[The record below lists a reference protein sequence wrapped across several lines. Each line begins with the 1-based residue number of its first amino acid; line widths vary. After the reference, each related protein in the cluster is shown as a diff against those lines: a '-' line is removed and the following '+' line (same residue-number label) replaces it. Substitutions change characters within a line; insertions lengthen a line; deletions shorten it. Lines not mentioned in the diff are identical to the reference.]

1 MSLSRSLRRL
11 VACTAAALFLA
22 CQGMGVARASLPAV
36 PPSSAGAVQ
45 EACHDAGRE
54 AGNQTEGSC
63 HAQCQFQNASSTP
76 SKVIYAATDLPAISV
91 AFDRSVTV
99 VHSAPPVV
107 LPLAWIEPPPL
118 YILHCCLR
126 N

>member
-1 MSLSRSLRRL
+1 
-11 VACTAAALFLA
+11 VAYTVAALFLA

-36 PPSSAGAVQ
+36 PLSDAGAMQ

-54 AGNQTEGSC
+54 AGNKTGGGC
-63 HAQCQFQNASSTP
+63 HVQCQFQNTSSTP
-76 SKVIYAATDLPAISV
+76 SKVIYAATDLPAITV
-91 AFDRSVTV
+91 AFDRSTTV
-99 VHSAPPVV
+99 VISAPPVA
-107 LPLAWIEPPPL
+107 LPLAWIEPPPH

>member
-36 PPSSAGAVQ
+36 AQSGAGAAQ
-45 EACHDAGRE
+45 ESCHDAGRE

-76 SKVIYAATDLPAISV
+76 SKIVYAATDLPAITV

-99 VHSAPPVV
+99 VNSAPPVV
-107 LPLAWIEPPPL
+107 LPLAWIEPPPH